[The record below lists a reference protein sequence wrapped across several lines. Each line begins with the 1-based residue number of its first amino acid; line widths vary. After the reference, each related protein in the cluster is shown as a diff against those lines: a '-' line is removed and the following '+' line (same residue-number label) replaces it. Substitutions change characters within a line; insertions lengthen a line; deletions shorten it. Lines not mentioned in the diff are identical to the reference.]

1 MYILGLIITI
11 VLVIIII
18 DPRLDITDNQCILWY
33 SNFEGKRCYLILWN
47 KMIIINKD
55 KLNSDLVHDINL
67 ELEALF
73 TDNRTWEISSS
84 TGDLDDASDV
94 RIVIKGVEHCYIS
107 TIGDTEE
114 YVRDL
119 LNSYRKSH
127 NFNTFCMST
136 MYFDP
141 EKNGIVFEYADYISL

>member
-1 MYILGLIITI
+1 
-11 VLVIIII
+11 
-18 DPRLDITDNQCILWY
+18 
-33 SNFEGKRCYLILWN
+33 
-47 KMIIINKD
+47 MIIINKEE
-55 KLNSDLVHDINL
+55 LNSDLVHDINL

-84 TGDLDDASDV
+84 TRDLDEASDV
-94 RIVIKGVEHCYIS
+94 QIIIKGEGHCYIS
-107 TIGDTEE
+107 TISDTEE

-127 NFNTFCMST
+127 HFDTFCMST
-136 MYFDP
+136 TYLDP

>member
-1 MYILGLIITI
+1 
-11 VLVIIII
+11 
-18 DPRLDITDNQCILWY
+18 
-33 SNFEGKRCYLILWN
+33 
-47 KMIIINKD
+47 MIIINKNE
-55 KLNSDLVHDINL
+55 LDLDLIHDINL

-94 RIVIKGVEHCYIS
+94 RIVIKGEGHCYIS
-107 TIGDTEE
+107 TVSDTEK

-119 LNSYRKSH
+119 LNGYRKAH
-127 NFNTFCMST
+127 NFDTFCTST
-136 MYFDP
+136 TYFDP